1 MIYVLVCYFVVSDI
15 NNDRVSNRS
24 KGFVRVE
31 DEFLRFN
38 VKVVFVVVWVFLS
51 WFLLILLFDFVVGI
65 KLKLLSVFVSNKT
78 LSYDKFLVI

>member
-38 VKVVFVVVWVFLS
+38 VKVVFVVVLVFLL